1 MDGEFVEVC
10 GVRLL
15 HFRDGDR
22 EYYINCFSG
31 RVYRSLGEAVDGE
44 CFEDGDPALPG
55 PSP

>member
-1 MDGEFVEVC
+1 MMDGEFVEVC

-44 CFEDGDPALPG
+44 CFEDGDPDLPG
-55 PSP
+55 P